1 MSDVYKVLTISEW
14 DESLKS
20 GLIETSLDEKDG
32 FIHFSSS
39 SQLALTLNLYFKSDT
54 KVMLLQI
61 DEEKLNSPLVYEE
74 AGGDRIGKF
83 PHLYDKL
90 SVQSISKK
98 WELNRNAFEL
108 PNEILKYIEDRK

>member
-20 GLIETSLDEKDG
+20 GLIEASLDKKDG

-39 SQLALTLNLYFKSDT
+39 TQLPLTLNLYFKSDT

-61 DEEKLNSPLVYEE
+61 DEEKLNSPLIYEE
-74 AGGDRIGKF
+74 AGGDRKGKF

-108 PNEILKYIEDRK
+108 PNEVLKYIEDRK